1 MSSSDEDQDAEHLLL
16 TFQSHHRPSTNNEP
30 SASFSNI
37 GHQETPPKRRG
48 RPPKEALI
56 FNLMNSESSQQH
68 DIPRRPRGRPKKI
81 RVDSSDLENSQP
93 VHNVVRRRRL
103 HVESSLN
110 SAAGSSVD
118 AQSPGLQTGRAT
130 RDNSVA
136 VRRSNQHAKSSTPP
150 QSGAATTG
158 ARSRRVRAQVGN
170 YYSNTNYSGYVSGS
184 EAEEET
190 RSESQPKSRPI
201 GRSSHPAVP
210 PTPKKP
216 ERRRF
221 RVIFDA
227 QGIRVTRHGY
237 SKLQDIPNLPRTV
250 PYSPQ
255 TKHSSYARQFRNK
268 GHVSLLHVSFSEDE
282 LSAIIGL
289 LSPHGVDP
297 RLSEMSQADQVIRIV
312 QSVHNS
318 RLEQVLQ
325 KLPQMIQLQDLL
337 NRQGFENLI
346 AYHQA
351 ADSANPLIDNL
362 CNEMLSEKSTL
373 AQTSQLLSLADALSR
388 RCEADI
394 QAFLVDARLENI
406 PTRPYYVSASQERA
420 SIQRS
425 EYRTSALN
433 RWPKS
438 LSEQFNLRKTHT
450 WKGASNDVLNLAWS
464 PDGSKF
470 AVGAAAQCDEHNM
483 QYNRSNNL
491 ILGDYTHKIIKEL
504 PDHREPYPV
513 ANHNNSHLYM
523 SVTAVQWFDDVLY
536 TSSYD
541 KTVKIWDVSS
551 YANAGCQ
558 MTLRHNHKVQ
568 IMARSPSISN
578 LLATGTDSTLH
589 LWHFDSVNQKCHDLH
604 YMAQRL
610 TRNPRAIKEADFTP
624 SSLAWGLSPLS
635 QDLFVAGFSGK
646 SYYDGDACREGLL
659 AAWKVAQGSL
669 VPVPLQPNAQ
679 NIFDVKSHP
688 FLPWF
693 ATGSSVSTVGTNG
706 TGRDIRS
713 LVRIYEP
720 SAKPRCAI
728 EIDCPALDINDVSFC
743 PVDRFHISASCTDG
757 ITYVWDFR
765 NSSQI
770 LHKLCHGEAINQ
782 LDEELTREQADVG
795 VRVALWGKGSDEF
808 ITGGSDGVLRSWD
821 ILRAPEDVHVRD
833 IAVIED
839 EIMSGAYSPDKS
851 TLIIGDAAGGIHI
864 LEPGLSSDPVEQ
876 LHYEISRDSELSTS
890 SDSGEAIGKMLLQTG
905 QLIQHPRYGV
915 GKGPAYQGPYA
926 AWARPEDTPKDML
939 AVTPLI
945 AEIQALQL
953 DQGRGSLPA
962 GDRTVDEL
970 RKTAEIRNR
979 DPSLLKRKDG
989 PHRRPKKKHRVTDII
1004 NLCSDEEEEE
1014 DGKPVKAT
1022 RKSVKPPIWIDLTGD
1037 TEDEGGAQQQMK
1049 QDDSDDDTEDYWFPD
1064 SGEIDPNIRDS
1075 E

>member
-1 MSSSDEDQDAEHLLL
+1 MSSSDEEENAEHLLS
-16 TFQSHHRPSTNNEP
+16 TFQPHPRPSNNNDA

-37 GHQETPPKRRG
+37 GHEAAPPKRRG
-48 RPPKEALI
+48 RPPKETLI
-56 FNLMNSESSQQH
+56 FNLVNSESSQQQ

-81 RVDSSDLENSQP
+81 RGDSSDSENSQP
-93 VHNVVRRRRL
+93 VQNAVRRRRL
-103 HVESSLN
+103 HVGSSLN
-110 SAAGSSVD
+110 SPAGSSID
-118 AQSPGLQTGRAT
+118 AQSPGLQIGHAT
-130 RDNSVA
+130 RDNSA
-136 VRRSNQHAKSSTPP
+136 GAHRGNQHAKSSTP
-150 QSGAATTG
+150 QQGGAATTG
-158 ARSRRVRAQVGN
+158 PRSRRSRAQVGN
-170 YYSNTNYSGYVSGS
+170 YYSNSIYSGYVSAS
-184 EAEEET
+184 EGEEET
-190 RSESQPKSRPI
+190 QPESQPQSKPTGHSSR
-201 GRSSHPAVP
+201 SVVP

-216 ERRRF
+216 ERRKF
-221 RVIFDA
+221 RVIYDA
-227 QGIRVTRHGY
+227 QGIRVTRHGF

-255 TKHSSYARQFRNK
+255 TKHSSYARKFRNK
-268 GHVSLLHVSFSEDE
+268 RHVSLLHVSFSEDE
-282 LSAIIGL
+282 ISAIIGL
-289 LSPHGVDP
+289 LSPNGVDP
-297 RLSEMSQADQVIRIV
+297 RLSEMSQADQVIHIA

-325 KLPQMIQLQDLL
+325 KLPQMFQLQNLL
-337 NRQGFENLI
+337 NSQKFDNLI

-351 ADSANPLIDNL
+351 AESADPLIDNL
-362 CNEMLSEKSTL
+362 CNEMLSKKSTV
-373 AQTSQLLSLADALSR
+373 AQTSQLLSLAGTLSR
-388 RCEADI
+388 RCVPDI
-394 QAFLVDARLENI
+394 RAFLVDARQGNI

-420 SIQRS
+420 TIQRS
-425 EYRTSALN
+425 EYRTSPLN

-491 ILGDYTHKIIKEL
+491 ILGDYTHKVIKEL
-504 PDHREPYPV
+504 PDHREHYPV
-513 ANHNNSHLYM
+513 ANHNNSYLYM
-523 SVTAVQWFDDVLY
+523 SVTAVQWFDDALY

-551 YANAGCQ
+551 YANASCQ
-558 MTLRHNHKVQ
+558 MTLQHNHKVQ
-568 IMARSPSISN
+568 IMARSPSIAN

-589 LWHFDSVNQKCHDLH
+589 LWHFDSFNQTSIDLN
-604 YMAQRL
+604 YMQQRM
-610 TRNPRAIKEADFTP
+610 TRNPRATKEADFTP
-624 SSLAWGLSPLS
+624 SSLAWGLSPAT

-693 ATGSSVSTVGTNG
+693 ATGSSVSTMGTNG

-720 SAKPRCAI
+720 STKPRCAI

-765 NSSQI
+765 KSSQI
-770 LHKLCHGEAINQ
+770 LHKLCHGDAINQ

-795 VRVALWGKGSDEF
+795 VRVALWGKGSNEF

-851 TLIIGDAAGGIHI
+851 TLLIGDAAGGIHI
-864 LEPGLSSDPVEQ
+864 LEPGMSSDPVER
-876 LHYEISRDSELSTS
+876 LHYEISRDTELSVS
-890 SDSGEAIGKMLLQTG
+890 SDSGKAIGKMLLETG

-926 AWARPEDTPKDML
+926 AWARPDETPKDML
-939 AVTPLI
+939 AMTPLI

-962 GDRTVDEL
+962 GDHTVDEL
-970 RKTAEIRNR
+970 RKTAEVRNR
-979 DPSLLKRKDG
+979 DASLLKRRDS
-989 PHRRPKKKHRVTDII
+989 PHHRPKKKHRVADIDII
-1004 NLCSDEEEEE
+1004 NLCSDEEEEV
-1014 DGKPVKAT
+1014 KPVKVA
-1022 RKSVKPPIWIDLTGD
+1022 RKQTKPSIWIDLTGD
-1037 TEDEGGAQQQMK
+1037 TDDEGGAQQQMK
-1049 QDDSDDDTEDYWFPD
+1049 QDDSDDDAEDYWFPD